1 MVEAIWFWTWER
13 VVERLRR
20 VVASVVAQVVVVF
33 RVMAVVA

>member
-1 MVEAIWFWTWER
+1 MVEAIWFWRCER

-20 VVASVVAQVVVVF
+20 VVASLIAEVVVVF